1 MNVHKQMMLVFSML
15 SAVTS
20 AYASPMPSSTDE
32 ARALA
37 AANRQVDPERSAPVV
52 VSSTDDARAAAGARP
67 SRAAGPRNVPML
79 QAVTSTDEARAL
91 VGGLVQLAPPAAAEA
106 KKAACAK
113 TCDCGRA

>member
-1 MNVHKQMMLVFSML
+1 MNVRAQMILVLSML

-37 AANRQVDPERSAPVV
+37 TANRQVDPERSVPVV
-52 VSSTDDARAAAGARP
+52 VSSTDDARAAAAARL
-67 SRAAGPRNVPML
+67 SRAAGPSSVPTL
-79 QAVTSTDEARAL
+79 QAVASTDDARAL
-91 VGGLVQLAPPAAAEA
+91 AGGLVQLAPPPAAAA

-113 TCDCGRA
+113 TCNCGHA